1 VNPKALRPLV
11 AEFVG
16 TALFVFLGVG
26 SIVVNAASN
35 NALGAVGTALAHG
48 VGLSVLVTM
57 TMSISGGHLNP
68 AVSVALW
75 LTQKID
81 GRTLGQ
87 YVLAQIL
94 GGVVGA
100 LLVKGLF
107 PVMAARV
114 TSLGTPQL
122 SGTLGLFEG
131 IAIEALLTFF
141 LVSAVFGTAV
151 SPQAPKVGG
160 FGIGLAIFVCAMV
173 GGALTG
179 AAMNPARAFGPAL
192 VAWEWHGQ
200 VVYWIG
206 PLLGA
211 TAAGALWKFVL
222 LPRDVTNL
230 T

>member
-1 VNPKALRPLV
+1 VNPQALRPLV
-11 AEFVG
+11 AECIG
-16 TALFVFLGVG
+16 TALFVFLGAG
-26 SIVVNAASN
+26 SIVVNAASG

-48 VGLSVLVTM
+48 VGIAVLITM

-68 AVSVALW
+68 AVSVSLW
-75 LTQKID
+75 LAQKID
-81 GRTLGQ
+81 GRKLGQ
-87 YVLAQIL
+87 YVLAQL
-94 GGVVGA
+94 VGAVVGA
-100 LLVKGLF
+100 LLVKAFF
-107 PVMAARV
+107 PAAAARV

-122 SGTLGLFEG
+122 AGQIGLFEG
-131 IAIEALLTFF
+131 IGIEALLTFF

-160 FGIGLAIFVCAMV
+160 FGIGLAIFVCGLV

-200 VVYWIG
+200 AVYWIG

-211 TAAGALWKFVL
+211 TVAGALWKFVL
-222 LPRDVTNL
+222 LPRDATDIG
-230 T
+230 